1 MVSAWLPQLQ
11 QQQNRISCGTGS
23 FVVCTSASRNV
34 FITPAPTD
42 KEILLCE
49 LEMVQFPFE
58 LDIMQLLLN
67 SVNDP
72 QSRDDNRS
80 FGDDYFTR
88 FLREE

>member
-1 MVSAWLPQLQ
+1 
-11 QQQNRISCGTGS
+11 
-23 FVVCTSASRNV
+23 
-34 FITPAPTD
+34 
-42 KEILLCE
+42 
-49 LEMVQFPFE
+49 MVQFPFE